1 MSIVFR
7 HARADELQRAQE
19 LVVASI
25 NDMTERHGFGP
36 MASVRPPD
44 FQLFSMKDDPDGLW
58 IAEDDGR
65 LVGYAFSWICGDLWF
80 LAELFVAPDR
90 QGAGIGKG
98 LLSRTFDHAARA
110 GVTRKALITFTFN
123 TVSQGLYIRH
133 GLLPRMPIYFFNG
146 MRQAAAGLA
155 GETLSTVD
163 IAPGEQHLQLL
174 RRLDDSVM
182 GLSRDNHHRFLFADP
197 TIKGVLLYRQDELV
211 AYAYVST
218 TGHVGPLA
226 VAPDG
231 DLAAAFRT
239 AVTLAA
245 QTGAPQ
251 ISCFLPG
258 IAARA
263 LGVAAECHMKITFP
277 MVLVSDRDFGDWT
290 RYLPRN
296 PGFM

>member
-7 HARADELQRAQE
+7 QARADELQRAQE

-44 FQLFSMKDDPDGLW
+44 FQLFSMKDDPGGLW

-98 LLSRTFDHAARA
+98 LLRRTFDHAARA

-146 MRQAAAGLA
+146 MRQAFAGLA

-163 IAPGEQHLQLL
+163 IEPSDQHLQML
-174 RRLDDSVM
+174 RWLDDSVM
-182 GLSRDNHHRFLFADP
+182 GLSRDNHHRYLLADP

>member
-1 MSIVFR
+1 
-7 HARADELQRAQE
+7 
-19 LVVASI
+19 
-25 NDMTERHGFGP
+25 
-36 MASVRPPD
+36 
-44 FQLFSMKDDPDGLW
+44 
-58 IAEDDGR
+58 
-65 LVGYAFSWICGDLWF
+65 
-80 LAELFVAPDR
+80 
-90 QGAGIGKG
+90 
-98 LLSRTFDHAARA
+98 
-110 GVTRKALITFTFN
+110 
-123 TVSQGLYIRH
+123 
-133 GLLPRMPIYFFNG
+133 
-146 MRQAAAGLA
+146 
-155 GETLSTVD
+155 
-163 IAPGEQHLQLL
+163 
-174 RRLDDSVM
+174 
-182 GLSRDNHHRFLFADP
+182 
-197 TIKGVLLYRQDELV
+197 
-211 AYAYVST
+211 VST

-245 QTGAPQ
+245 QTGSPQ

>member
-7 HARADELQRAQE
+7 HARADELRRAQE

-25 NDMTERHGFGP
+25 NDMTQRHGFGP
-36 MASVRPPD
+36 MASVRSPD
-44 FQLFSMKDDPDGLW
+44 FQLFSMKDDPGGLW
-58 IAEDDGR
+58 IAEDDGS
-65 LVGYAFSWICGDLWF
+65 LVGYAFSWIRGDLWF

-98 LLSRTFDHAARA
+98 LLSRTFDHATRA

-146 MRQAAAGLA
+146 MRQAFAGLA

-163 IAPGEQHLQLL
+163 IEPSEQHLQML
-174 RRLDDSVM
+174 RWLDDSVM
-182 GLSRDNHHRFLFADP
+182 GLSRDNHHRYLLADP
-197 TIKGVLLYRQDELV
+197 TIKGVLLYRQAELA

-218 TGHVGPLA
+218 TGHVGPVA

-231 DLAAAFRT
+231 DVAAAFRT
-239 AVTLAA
+239 AVALAA
-245 QTGAPQ
+245 ETGSPQ

-258 IAARA
+258 IAAPA

>member
-98 LLSRTFDHAARA
+98 LLRRTFDHAARA

-182 GLSRDNHHRFLFADP
+182 GLSRDHHHRFLFADP

-245 QTGAPQ
+245 QTGSPQ

>member
-7 HARADELQRAQE
+7 QARADELQRAQE

-44 FQLFSMKDDPDGLW
+44 FQLFSMKDDPGGLW

-245 QTGAPQ
+245 QTGSPQ

>member
-44 FQLFSMKDDPDGLW
+44 FQLFSMKDDPGGLW